1 MSGQRGV
8 SPLRVGAAIASVLVL
23 LVVLALGAAAGVV
36 GAATGLLGGSSRSAL
51 AVGRPE
57 VNGWPSGQCTWYVA
71 AERAQMG
78 EPVTWR
84 GDAWQWLANA
94 AAQGRPETSSPAP
107 GEIAIYRRGGSYD
120 ARYGH
125 VALVVA
131 VGPGG
136 YTVGEANFYGLG
148 VIDMRSISWP
158 DPQAAGF
165 IG

>member
-1 MSGQRGV
+1 
-8 SPLRVGAAIASVLVL
+8 
-23 LVVLALGAAAGVV
+23 
-36 GAATGLLGGSSRSAL
+36 
-51 AVGRPE
+51 
-57 VNGWPSGQCTWYVA
+57 
-71 AERAQMG
+71 MG

-94 AAQGRPETSSPAP
+94 AVQGTPEASTPAP
-107 GEIAIYRRGGSYD
+107 GEIAVYRRGGSYD
-120 ARYGH
+120 SRYGH

-136 YTVGEANFYGLG
+136 YTVGEANFHGLG

-158 DPQAAGF
+158 DPQIAGF

>member
-1 MSGQRGV
+1 MSRETGL
-8 SPLRVGAAIASVLVL
+8 SPLRVAAAVGGVLVL
-23 LVVLALGAAAGVV
+23 LVVIVVGAAAGVV
-36 GAATGLLGGSSRSAL
+36 GAATGLLGGSSRSAPTVSPTE
-51 AVGRPE
+51 A
-57 VNGWPSGQCTWYVA
+57 NGWPRGQCTWYVA

-78 EPVTWR
+78 EPVTWG

-107 GEIAIYRRGGSYD
+107 GEIAVFRRGGSYD
-120 ARYGH
+120 SRYGH

-136 YTVGEANFYGLG
+136 YTVAEANFYGLG